1 MSALYEI
8 QEDILSCIDRKTG
21 EIIDVERL
29 HGLQMERRQKIRNIA
44 CWIKN
49 LLADAHA
56 YEEEEK
62 TFVARKTAAKNKA
75 DSLKQYLSDCL
86 HGEKIQDKEFSIGWR
101 KSQKIHIDEGAPA
114 WDDAHGV
121 QQHTDSVMDER
132 PLCYSWYRGNLLGG
146 IHNEENCG
154 KNDCGHA

>member
-8 QEDILSCIDRKTG
+8 QEDILSCIDLKTG

-49 LLADAHA
+49 LLADARA

-62 TFVARKTAAKNKA
+62 TFASRKMAAKNKA
-75 DSLKQYLSDCL
+75 DRLKQYLSDCL
-86 HGEKIQDKEFSIGWR
+86 HGEKIQDKEFSICWR
-101 KSQKIHIDEGAPA
+101 KSQKIHIDEGAAIPPA
-114 WDDAHGV
+114 YLIPAPDKVDKQGLKDALRQGV
-121 QQHTDSVMDER
+121 
-132 PLCYSWYRGNLLGG
+132 LLPG
-146 IHNEENCG
+146 ITLMEYNNIQIQ
-154 KNDCGHA
+154 

>member
-8 QEDILSCIDRKTG
+8 QEDILSCIDLKTG

-49 LLADAHA
+49 LLADARA

-62 TFVARKTAAKNKA
+62 SFASLVTLETEKT
-75 DSLKQYLSDCL
+75 
-86 HGEKIQDKEFSIGWR
+86 
-101 KSQKIHIDEGAPA
+101 
-114 WDDAHGV
+114 
-121 QQHTDSVMDER
+121 
-132 PLCYSWYRGNLLGG
+132 GG
-146 IHNEENCG
+146 KLICFENG
-154 KNDCGHA
+154 KNLAHPTTWHQAEPFLLSFCAFYLTQHLGAFQLQQINM

>member
-8 QEDILSCIDRKTG
+8 QEDILSCIDLKTG

-29 HGLQMERRQKIRNIA
+29 HELQMERRQKIRNIT

-49 LLADAHA
+49 LLADARA

-62 TFVARKTAAKNKA
+62 TFAARKTAAKNKA
-75 DSLKQYLSDCL
+75 DSLKQYLSNCL

-101 KSQKIHIDEGAPA
+101 KSQRIHIDEGAAIPA
-114 WDDAHGV
+114 AYLIPVPDKVDRQGLKDALRQGV
-121 QQHTDSVMDER
+121 
-132 PLCYSWYRGNLLGG
+132 LLPG
-146 IHNEENCG
+146 ITLMEYNNIQIQ
-154 KNDCGHA
+154 

>member
-8 QEDILSCIDRKTG
+8 QEDILSCIDLKTG
-21 EIIDVERL
+21 EIIDVGRL

-49 LLADAHA
+49 LLADARA

-62 TFVARKTAAKNKA
+62 TFAARKTAAKNKA

-86 HGEKIQDKEFSIGWR
+86 HGEKIQDREFSIAWR
-101 KSQKIHIDEGAPA
+101 KSQKIHINEGAAIPPA
-114 WDDAHGV
+114 YLIPVPDKVDKQGLKDALRQGV
-121 QQHTDSVMDER
+121 
-132 PLCYSWYRGNLLGG
+132 LLPG
-146 IHNEENCG
+146 ITLMEYNNIQIQ
-154 KNDCGHA
+154 

>member
-8 QEDILSCIDRKTG
+8 QEDILSCIDLKTG

-49 LLADAHA
+49 LLADTRA

-62 TFVARKTAAKNKA
+62 TFAARKTAAKNKA
-75 DSLKQYLSDCL
+75 DRLKQYLSDCL
-86 HGEKIQDKEFSIGWR
+86 HGEQIQDREFSIGWR
-101 KSQKIHIDEGAPA
+101 KSQRIHIDEGAAIPA
-114 WDDAHGV
+114 AYLIPVPDKVDKQGLKDALRQGV
-121 QQHTDSVMDER
+121 
-132 PLCYSWYRGNLLGG
+132 LLPG
-146 IHNEENCG
+146 ITLMEYNNIQIQ
-154 KNDCGHA
+154 

>member
-1 MSALYEI
+1 MSVLYEI
-8 QEDILSCIDRKTG
+8 QENILSCIDLKTG

-49 LLADAHA
+49 LVADARA

-62 TFVARKTAAKNKA
+62 TFATRKTAAKNKA

-101 KSQKIHIDEGAPA
+101 KSQRIHIDEGAAIPPA
-114 WDDAHGV
+114 YLIRVPDKVDRTGLKDALRQDV
-121 QQHTDSVMDER
+121 
-132 PLCYSWYRGNLLGG
+132 LLPG
-146 IHNEENCG
+146 ITLMEYNNIQIL
-154 KNDCGHA
+154 

>member
-8 QEDILSCIDRKTG
+8 QEDILSCIDLKTG

-49 LLADAHA
+49 LLTDARA

-62 TFVARKTAAKNKA
+62 TFATRKTAAKNKA

-101 KSQKIHIDEGAPA
+101 KSQRIHIDEGAAIPA
-114 WDDAHGV
+114 AYLIPVPDKVDRQGLKDALRQGV
-121 QQHTDSVMDER
+121 
-132 PLCYSWYRGNLLGG
+132 LLPG
-146 IHNEENCG
+146 ITLMEYNNIQIQ
-154 KNDCGHA
+154 

>member
-8 QEDILSCIDRKTG
+8 QEDILSCIDLKTG

-49 LLADAHA
+49 LLADARA

-62 TFVARKTAAKNKA
+62 TFAARKTAAKNKA

-101 KSQKIHIDEGAPA
+101 KSQKIRIDEGAAVPPEYLISVP
-114 WDDAHGV
+114 DKVDKQGLKDALRQGV
-121 QQHTDSVMDER
+121 
-132 PLCYSWYRGNLLGG
+132 LLPG
-146 IHNEENCG
+146 IALMEYNNIQIQ
-154 KNDCGHA
+154 

>member
-8 QEDILSCIDRKTG
+8 QEDILSCIDLKTG

-49 LLADAHA
+49 LLADARA

-62 TFVARKTAAKNKA
+62 TFAARKTAAKNKA
-75 DSLKQYLSDCL
+75 DSLKQYLSNCL

-101 KSQKIHIDEGAPA
+101 KSQRIHIDEGAVIPA
-114 WDDAHGV
+114 AYLIPVPDKVDRQGLKDALRQGV
-121 QQHTDSVMDER
+121 
-132 PLCYSWYRGNLLGG
+132 LLPG
-146 IHNEENCG
+146 ITLVEYNNIQIQ
-154 KNDCGHA
+154 

>member
-8 QEDILSCIDRKTG
+8 QEDILSCIDLKTG

-49 LLADAHA
+49 LLADARA

-62 TFVARKTAAKNKA
+62 TFATRKTAAKNKA

-86 HGEKIQDKEFSIGWR
+86 HGEKIQDREFSIGWR
-101 KSQKIHIDEGAPA
+101 KSQRIHIDEGAVIPA
-114 WDDAHGV
+114 AYLIPVPDKVDKQGLKDALRQGV
-121 QQHTDSVMDER
+121 
-132 PLCYSWYRGNLLGG
+132 LLPG
-146 IHNEENCG
+146 ITLMEYNNIQIQ
-154 KNDCGHA
+154 

>member
-8 QEDILSCIDRKTG
+8 QEDILSCIDLKTG
-21 EIIDVERL
+21 EIIDVEQL

-49 LLADAHA
+49 LLADARA

-62 TFVARKTAAKNKA
+62 TFATRKSAAKNKA
-75 DSLKQYLSDCL
+75 DRLKQYLSDCL

-101 KSQKIHIDEGAPA
+101 KSQRIHIDEGAAIPA
-114 WDDAHGV
+114 AYLIPVPDKVDKQGLKDALRQGV
-121 QQHTDSVMDER
+121 LLPGITLME
-132 PLCYSWYRGNLLGG
+132 YSN
-146 IHNEENCG
+146 IQIQ
-154 KNDCGHA
+154 

>member
-8 QEDILSCIDRKTG
+8 QEDILSCIDLKTG

-49 LLADAHA
+49 LLADARA

-62 TFVARKTAAKNKA
+62 TFAARKTAAKNKA

-101 KSQKIHIDEGAPA
+101 KSHQVQIDAGTAIPEAYLIPMPDKVDKQGLK
-114 WDDAHGV
+114 DALNQGCIF
-121 QQHTDSVMDER
+121 
-132 PLCYSWYRGNLLGG
+132 PG
-146 IHNEENCG
+146 IYLSEKENIQI
-154 KNDCGHA
+154 K

>member
-8 QEDILSCIDRKTG
+8 QEDILSCIDLKTG

-49 LLADAHA
+49 LLADARA
-56 YEEEEK
+56 YEDEEK
-62 TFVARKTAAKNKA
+62 TFAARKSAAKNKA
-75 DSLKQYLSDCL
+75 DRLKQYLSDCL

-101 KSQKIHIDEGAPA
+101 KRQRIHIDEGAAIPPA
-114 WDDAHGV
+114 YLIPVPDKVDKQGLKDALRQGV
-121 QQHTDSVMDER
+121 
-132 PLCYSWYRGNLLGG
+132 LLPG
-146 IHNEENCG
+146 ITLMEYNNIQIQ
-154 KNDCGHA
+154 

>member
-8 QEDILSCIDRKTG
+8 QEDILSCIDLKTG

-49 LLADAHA
+49 LLADARA

-62 TFVARKTAAKNKA
+62 TFASRKIAAKNKA
-75 DSLKQYLSDCL
+75 DRLKQYLSDCL

-101 KSQKIHIDEGAPA
+101 KSQKIHIDEGAAIPA
-114 WDDAHGV
+114 AYLIPVPDKVDKQGLKDSLRQGV
-121 QQHTDSVMDER
+121 
-132 PLCYSWYRGNLLGG
+132 LLPG
-146 IHNEENCG
+146 ITLMEYNNIQIQ
-154 KNDCGHA
+154 

>member
-8 QEDILSCIDRKTG
+8 QEDILSCIDLKTG

-49 LLADAHA
+49 LLADARA

-62 TFVARKTAAKNKA
+62 TFAVRKTAAKNKA

-101 KSQKIHIDEGAPA
+101 KSQKIHIDEGATIPPA
-114 WDDAHGV
+114 YLILAPDKVDKQGLKDALRQGV
-121 QQHTDSVMDER
+121 
-132 PLCYSWYRGNLLGG
+132 LLPGTTLMEYNN
-146 IHNEENCG
+146 IQIQ
-154 KNDCGHA
+154 

>member
-8 QEDILSCIDRKTG
+8 QEDILSCIDLKTG

-29 HGLQMERRQKIRNIA
+29 HGLQMERWQKIRNIA

-49 LLADAHA
+49 LLADARA

-62 TFVARKTAAKNKA
+62 SFAARKTAAKNKA

-86 HGEKIQDKEFSIGWR
+86 HGEKMQDKEFSIGWR
-101 KSQKIHIDEGAPA
+101 KSQRIHIDEGAAIPPA
-114 WDDAHGV
+114 YLIPVPDKVDKQGLKDALRQGV
-121 QQHTDSVMDER
+121 
-132 PLCYSWYRGNLLGG
+132 LLPG
-146 IHNEENCG
+146 IALMEYNNIQIQ
-154 KNDCGHA
+154 

>member
-8 QEDILSCIDRKTG
+8 QEDILSCIDLKTG

-49 LLADAHA
+49 LLADVRA

-62 TFVARKTAAKNKA
+62 IFAARKTAAKNKA

-101 KSQKIHIDEGAPA
+101 KSQRIHIDEGAVIPA
-114 WDDAHGV
+114 AYLIPVPDKVDKQGLKDALRQGV
-121 QQHTDSVMDER
+121 
-132 PLCYSWYRGNLLGG
+132 LLPG
-146 IHNEENCG
+146 ITLMEYNNIQIQ
-154 KNDCGHA
+154 

>member
-8 QEDILSCIDRKTG
+8 QEDILSCIDLKTG

-49 LLADAHA
+49 LLADARA

-62 TFVARKTAAKNKA
+62 SFAARKTAAKNKA

-86 HGEKIQDKEFSIGWR
+86 HGEKMQDKEFSIGWR
-101 KSQKIHIDEGAPA
+101 KSQRIHIDEGAAVPPA
-114 WDDAHGV
+114 YLIPVPDKVDKQGLKDALRQGV
-121 QQHTDSVMDER
+121 
-132 PLCYSWYRGNLLGG
+132 LLPG
-146 IHNEENCG
+146 IALMEYNNIQIQ
-154 KNDCGHA
+154 

>member
-8 QEDILSCIDRKTG
+8 QEDILSCIDLKTG

-49 LLADAHA
+49 LLADARA

-62 TFVARKTAAKNKA
+62 TFALRKMAAKNKA

-86 HGEKIQDKEFSIGWR
+86 YGEKIQDKEFSIGWR
-101 KSQKIHIDEGAPA
+101 KSQKIHIDEGAAIPQA
-114 WDDAHGV
+114 YLIPVPDKVDKQGLKDALRQGV
-121 QQHTDSVMDER
+121 
-132 PLCYSWYRGNLLGG
+132 LLPG
-146 IHNEENCG
+146 ITLIEYNNIQIQ
-154 KNDCGHA
+154 

>member
-8 QEDILSCIDRKTG
+8 QEDILSCIDLKTG

-49 LLADAHA
+49 LLADARA

-62 TFVARKTAAKNKA
+62 TFAARNTAAKNKA
-75 DSLKQYLSDCL
+75 DSLKQYLSNCL

-101 KSQKIHIDEGAPA
+101 KSQRIHIDEGAAIPA
-114 WDDAHGV
+114 AYLIPVPDKVDRQGLKDALRQGV
-121 QQHTDSVMDER
+121 
-132 PLCYSWYRGNLLGG
+132 LLPG
-146 IHNEENCG
+146 ITLVEYNNIQIQ
-154 KNDCGHA
+154 

>member
-8 QEDILSCIDRKTG
+8 QEDILSCIDLKTG

-29 HGLQMERRQKIRNIA
+29 RGLQMERRQKIRNIA

-49 LLADAHA
+49 LLADARA

-62 TFVARKTAAKNKA
+62 TFAARKTAAKSKA
-75 DSLKQYLSDCL
+75 DRLKQYLSDCL

-101 KSQKIHIDEGAPA
+101 KSQRIHIDEGAAIPPA
-114 WDDAHGV
+114 YLIPVPDKVDKQGLKDTLRQGV
-121 QQHTDSVMDER
+121 
-132 PLCYSWYRGNLLGG
+132 LLPG
-146 IHNEENCG
+146 ITLMEYNNIQIQ
-154 KNDCGHA
+154 

>member
-8 QEDILSCIDRKTG
+8 QEDILSCIDLKTG

-49 LLADAHA
+49 LLADARA

-62 TFVARKTAAKNKA
+62 TFAARKTAAKNKA
-75 DSLKQYLSDCL
+75 NSLKQYLSDCL
-86 HGEKIQDKEFSIGWR
+86 HGEKIQDREFSVGWR
-101 KSQKIHIDEGAPA
+101 KSQRIHIDEGAAIPA
-114 WDDAHGV
+114 AYLIPVPDKVDKQGLKDALRQGV
-121 QQHTDSVMDER
+121 
-132 PLCYSWYRGNLLGG
+132 LLPG
-146 IHNEENCG
+146 ITLMEYNNIQIQ
-154 KNDCGHA
+154 

>member
-8 QEDILSCIDRKTG
+8 QEDILSCIDLKTG

-49 LLADAHA
+49 LLADARA

-62 TFVARKTAAKNKA
+62 TFASRKMAAKNKA
-75 DSLKQYLSDCL
+75 DRLKQYLSDCL

-101 KSQKIHIDEGAPA
+101 KSQRIHIDEGAAIPPA
-114 WDDAHGV
+114 YLIPVPDKVDKQGLKDALRQGV
-121 QQHTDSVMDER
+121 
-132 PLCYSWYRGNLLGG
+132 LLPR
-146 IHNEENCG
+146 ITLMEYNNIQIQ
-154 KNDCGHA
+154 

>member
-8 QEDILSCIDRKTG
+8 QEDILSCIDLKTG

-49 LLADAHA
+49 LLADARA

-62 TFVARKTAAKNKA
+62 TFATRKTAAKNKA

-101 KSQKIHIDEGAPA
+101 KSQRIHINEGAAIPPA
-114 WDDAHGV
+114 YLIPVPDKVDRQGLKVALRQGV
-121 QQHTDSVMDER
+121 
-132 PLCYSWYRGNLLGG
+132 LLPG
-146 IHNEENCG
+146 ITLVEYNNIQIQ
-154 KNDCGHA
+154 

>member
-1 MSALYEI
+1 MSVLYEI
-8 QEDILSCIDRKTG
+8 QEDILSCIDLKTG

-49 LLADAHA
+49 LLADARA

-62 TFVARKTAAKNKA
+62 TFAARKSAAKHKA

-101 KSQKIHIDEGAPA
+101 KSQKIHIDEGAAIPA
-114 WDDAHGV
+114 TYLIPVPDKVDKQGLKDALRQGV
-121 QQHTDSVMDER
+121 
-132 PLCYSWYRGNLLGG
+132 LLPG
-146 IHNEENCG
+146 ITLMEYYNIQIQ
-154 KNDCGHA
+154 

>member
-8 QEDILSCIDRKTG
+8 QEDILACIDMQTG

-49 LLADAHA
+49 LLADARA

-62 TFVARKTAAKNKA
+62 TFAARKTAAKNKA

-101 KSQKIHIDEGAPA
+101 KSQRIHIAEGATIPEA
-114 WDDAHGV
+114 YLIPTPSKVDKQGLKEALKQGCIL
-121 QQHTDSVMDER
+121 
-132 PLCYSWYRGNLLGG
+132 PG
-146 IHNEENCG
+146 IYLREKENIQI
-154 KNDCGHA
+154 K

>member
-8 QEDILSCIDRKTG
+8 QEDILSCIDLKTG

-49 LLADAHA
+49 LLADVRA

-62 TFVARKTAAKNKA
+62 TFAARKTAAKNKA
-75 DSLKQYLSDCL
+75 DRLKQYLSDCL

-101 KSQKIHIDEGAPA
+101 KSQKIHIDEGATIPPA
-114 WDDAHGV
+114 DLIPVPDKVDKQGLKDALRQGV
-121 QQHTDSVMDER
+121 
-132 PLCYSWYRGNLLGG
+132 LLPG
-146 IHNEENCG
+146 IALMEYNNIQIQ
-154 KNDCGHA
+154 

>member
-8 QEDILSCIDRKTG
+8 QEDILSCIDLKTG

-49 LLADAHA
+49 LLADARA

-62 TFVARKTAAKNKA
+62 TFTARKTAAKNKA

-101 KSQKIHIDEGAPA
+101 KSQRIHIDEGAAIPPA
-114 WDDAHGV
+114 YLIPVPDKVDKQGLKDALRQGV
-121 QQHTDSVMDER
+121 
-132 PLCYSWYRGNLLGG
+132 LLPG
-146 IHNEENCG
+146 IALMEYNNIQIQ
-154 KNDCGHA
+154 

>member
-8 QEDILSCIDRKTG
+8 QEDILSCIDLKTG

-49 LLADAHA
+49 LLADARA

-62 TFVARKTAAKNKA
+62 TFASRKMAAKNKA
-75 DSLKQYLSDCL
+75 DRLKQYLSDCL

-101 KSQKIHIDEGAPA
+101 KSQRIHIDEGAAIPA
-114 WDDAHGV
+114 AYLIPVPDKVDRQGLKDALRQGV
-121 QQHTDSVMDER
+121 
-132 PLCYSWYRGNLLGG
+132 LLPG
-146 IHNEENCG
+146 ITLVEYNNIQIQ
-154 KNDCGHA
+154 

>member
-8 QEDILSCIDRKTG
+8 QEDILSCIDLKTG

-49 LLADAHA
+49 LLADARA

-62 TFVARKTAAKNKA
+62 TFASRKMAAKNKA
-75 DSLKQYLSDCL
+75 DRLKQYLSDCL

-101 KSQKIHIDEGAPA
+101 KSQRIHIDEGAVIPA
-114 WDDAHGV
+114 AYLIPVPDKVDKQGLKDALRQGV
-121 QQHTDSVMDER
+121 
-132 PLCYSWYRGNLLGG
+132 LLPG
-146 IHNEENCG
+146 ITLIEYNNIQIQ
-154 KNDCGHA
+154 

>member
-8 QEDILSCIDRKTG
+8 QEDILSCIDLKTG

-49 LLADAHA
+49 LLADVRA

-62 TFVARKTAAKNKA
+62 TFAARKTAAKNKA

-101 KSQKIHIDEGAPA
+101 KSQRIHIDEGAVIPA
-114 WDDAHGV
+114 AYLIPVPDKVDKQGLKDALRQGV
-121 QQHTDSVMDER
+121 
-132 PLCYSWYRGNLLGG
+132 LLAG
-146 IHNEENCG
+146 ITLMEYNNIQIQ
-154 KNDCGHA
+154 

>member
-8 QEDILSCIDRKTG
+8 QEDILSCIDLKTG

-49 LLADAHA
+49 LLADARA

-62 TFVARKTAAKNKA
+62 TFASRKMAAKNNA
-75 DSLKQYLSDCL
+75 DRLKQYLSDCL

-101 KSQKIHIDEGAPA
+101 KSQKIHIDEGAAIPPA
-114 WDDAHGV
+114 CLIPVPDKVDKQGLKDVLRQGV
-121 QQHTDSVMDER
+121 
-132 PLCYSWYRGNLLGG
+132 LLPG
-146 IHNEENCG
+146 ITLMEYNNIQIQ
-154 KNDCGHA
+154 

>member
-8 QEDILSCIDRKTG
+8 QEDILSCIDLKTG

-49 LLADAHA
+49 LLADARA

-62 TFVARKTAAKNKA
+62 TFASRKMAAKNKA
-75 DSLKQYLSDCL
+75 DRLKQYLSDCL

-101 KSQKIHIDEGAPA
+101 KSQRIHIDEGAAIPPA
-114 WDDAHGV
+114 YLIPAPDKVDKQGLKDALRQGV
-121 QQHTDSVMDER
+121 
-132 PLCYSWYRGNLLGG
+132 LLPG
-146 IHNEENCG
+146 ITLMEYNNIQIQ
-154 KNDCGHA
+154 

>member
-21 EIIDVERL
+21 ESIDVERL

-49 LLADAHA
+49 LLADARA
-56 YEEEEK
+56 YEDEEK
-62 TFVARKTAAKNKA
+62 TFAARKSAAKNKA
-75 DSLKQYLSDCL
+75 DRLKQYLSDCL

-101 KSQKIHIDEGAPA
+101 KSQRIHIDEGAAIPPA
-114 WDDAHGV
+114 YLIPVPDKVDKQGLKDALRQGV
-121 QQHTDSVMDER
+121 
-132 PLCYSWYRGNLLGG
+132 LLPG
-146 IHNEENCG
+146 IALMEYNNIQIQ
-154 KNDCGHA
+154 

>member
-8 QEDILSCIDRKTG
+8 QEDILSCIDLKTG

-29 HGLQMERRQKIRNIA
+29 HGLQMERQQKIRNIA

-49 LLADAHA
+49 LLADARA

-62 TFVARKTAAKNKA
+62 TFAARKTAAKNKA

-86 HGEKIQDKEFSIGWR
+86 HGEKMQDKEFTIGWR
-101 KSQKIHIDEGAPA
+101 KSQKIHIDEGAAIPA
-114 WDDAHGV
+114 AYLIPVPDKVDRQGLKDALRQGV
-121 QQHTDSVMDER
+121 
-132 PLCYSWYRGNLLGG
+132 LLPG
-146 IHNEENCG
+146 ITLMEYNNIQIQ
-154 KNDCGHA
+154 

>member
-8 QEDILSCIDRKTG
+8 QEDILSCIDLKTG

-49 LLADAHA
+49 LLADVRA

-62 TFVARKTAAKNKA
+62 TFAARKTAAKNKA

-86 HGEKIQDKEFSIGWR
+86 HGEKMQDKKFTIGWR
-101 KSQKIHIDEGAPA
+101 KSQKIHIDEGAAIPA
-114 WDDAHGV
+114 AYLIPVPDKVDKQGLKDALRQGV
-121 QQHTDSVMDER
+121 
-132 PLCYSWYRGNLLGG
+132 LLPG
-146 IHNEENCG
+146 ITLMEYNNIQIQ
-154 KNDCGHA
+154 